1 VGLRRNKMNN
11 WDDRYLNRKMPDTA
25 VENTAVEQVDS
36 LFMWLGRVV
45 GLVIILAAV
54 GYVIG
59 GML

>member
-1 VGLRRNKMNN
+1 VGLRRNKMSN

>member
-1 VGLRRNKMNN
+1 MGLRRNKMNN

-25 VENTAVEQVDS
+25 VENAAVEQVDS
-36 LFMWLGRVV
+36 LSKWLGRVV

>member
-1 VGLRRNKMNN
+1 MGLRRNKMNN

-25 VENTAVEQVDS
+25 VKNTAVEQVDS
-36 LFMWLGRVV
+36 LFKWLGRVV

>member
-1 VGLRRNKMNN
+1 VGLRRDEMSD
-11 WDDRYLNRKMPDTA
+11 WDDRYLNRKMPDAA
-25 VENTAVEQVDS
+25 VENTAAEQVDN
-36 LFMWLGRVV
+36 LFKWLGRVT